1 MNTENNIHIIPSQ
14 EYACLLAHL
23 PLGIRLPV
31 STPPVSCFATH
42 IPKKPTIMR

>member
-23 PLGIRLPV
+23 PLGNSLPV
-31 STPPVSCFATH
+31 STNPSENNHEVE
-42 IPKKPTIMR
+42 K